1 MASSNESTGGQ
12 KTPDRGRVGGRLRRY
27 ARVTSTM
34 TGLAAR
40 VAGERY
46 LGMQI
51 DRQKHAAD
59 LRDALGG
66 LKGPIMKVAQI
77 LSTIPD
83 ALPPEYADELA
94 SLQADA
100 PAMGWLFTRRRMAS
114 ELGPDWQN
122 RLQSFSREAVSAAS
136 LGQVHKAVDLEG
148 RELAMKLQYPDMA
161 SAIDADLRQ
170 LRLVFQLYE
179 RYDSAI
185 STGDIYDELSDR
197 LREELDYR
205 REATNLALYNHM
217 LADEPCV
224 RLPEYRPEL
233 STDRLLSMS
242 WLEGTRIMPF
252 LENNPSQEARNE
264 IARNMFRVW
273 YVPFYF
279 YGVIHGDPH
288 LGNYSLDK
296 ENRINLMDFGS
307 IRLCRPSF
315 VGGVIDLY
323 RALRDKDQDLA
334 VHAYESWGFN
344 GLDKEAIEV
353 LNLWA
358 EFIYAPLLEDRVRP
372 IQSLRNGSAGR
383 ELAGKVHGELKRI
396 GGIRPPRE
404 FVLMDRAAVGLGSVF
419 MHLGAEV
426 NWHNLF
432 HDLIDDFDRDK
443 LAVRQ
448 RDAAKIAGIPDNLLH
463 QGV

>member
-1 MASSNESTGGQ
+1 MATSNRQDS
-12 KTPDRGRVGGRLRRY
+12 GRVGGRIRRY

-40 VAGERY
+40 MAGERY

-51 DRQKHAAD
+51 DRTKHAAD
-59 LRDALGG
+59 LREALGG

-100 PAMGWLFTRRRMAS
+100 PAMGWLFTRRRMTA
-114 ELGPDWQN
+114 E
-122 RLQSFSREAVSAAS
+122 
-136 LGQVHKAVDLEG
+136 
-148 RELAMKLQYPDMA
+148 LQYPDMA
-161 SAIDADLRQ
+161 SAIEADLRQ

-185 STGDIYDELSDR
+185 STTDIYDELSER

-205 REATNLALYNHM
+205 REAANLALYHHM
-217 LADEPCV
+217 LSDETSV
-224 RLPEYRPEL
+224 RLPAYRPDL
-233 STDRLLSMS
+233 STDRLMTMS
-242 WLEGTRIMPF
+242 WLDGTRIMPF
-252 LENNPSQEARNE
+252 LETGPSQEVRNE

-288 LGNYSLDK
+288 LGNYSLDR

-307 IRLCRPSF
+307 IRLFRPSF

-323 RALRDKDQDLA
+323 RALRDSDPDLA
-334 VHAYESWGFN
+334 VHAYASWGFH

-353 LNLWA
+353 LNMWA
-358 EFIYAPLLEDRVRP
+358 EFIYAPLLEDKVRP
-372 IQSLRNGSAGR
+372 IQALRNGSAGR
-383 ELAGKVHGELKRI
+383 ELAGRVHGELKRI

-426 NWHNLF
+426 NWHSLF
-432 HDLIDDFDRDK
+432 HELIDDFDRDK
-443 LAVRQ
+443 LAARQ
-448 RDAAKIAGIPDNLLH
+448 REAAAAAGIPADLVH
-463 QGV
+463 QGN

>member
-1 MASSNESTGGQ
+1 MATTNRQDS
-12 KTPDRGRVGGRLRRY
+12 GRVGGRIRRY

-40 VAGERY
+40 MAGERY

-51 DRQKHAAD
+51 DRSKHAAD
-59 LRDALGG
+59 LREALGG

-83 ALPPEYADELA
+83 ALPPEYAEELA

-100 PAMGWLFTRRRMAS
+100 PAMGWLFTRRRMAA
-114 ELGPDWQN
+114 ELGPDWQQK
-122 RLQSFSREAVSAAS
+122 LQSFTREAVSAAS
-136 LGQVHKAVDLEG
+136 LGQVHKAVDLDG
-148 RELAMKLQYPDMA
+148 NDLAMKLQYPDMA

-185 STGDIYDELSDR
+185 STSDIYDELSER

-205 REATNLALYNHM
+205 REAANLQLYRHM
-217 LADEPCV
+217 LADEDSV
-224 RLPEYRPEL
+224 RLPEYRADL
-233 STDRLLSMS
+233 SSDRLMTMS
-242 WLEGTRIMPF
+242 WLDGTRIMPF
-252 LENNPSQEARNE
+252 LETEPSQEVRNQ

-288 LGNYSLDK
+288 LGNYSLDRD
-296 ENRINLMDFGS
+296 NRINLMDFGS
-307 IRLCRPSF
+307 IRLFRPSF

-323 RALRDKDQDLA
+323 RALRDSDPDLA
-334 VHAYESWGFN
+334 VHAYESWGFH

-353 LNLWA
+353 LNMWA
-358 EFIYAPLLEDRVRP
+358 GFIYSPLLEDKVRP
-372 IQSLRNGSAGR
+372 IQELRNGTAGR

-432 HDLIDDFDRDK
+432 HDLIDDFDRET
-443 LAVRQ
+443 LADRQ
-448 RDAAKIAGIPDNLLH
+448 RDAAAAVGIPAELVG
-463 QGV
+463 QAG

>member
-1 MASSNESTGGQ
+1 MATTNRQDS
-12 KTPDRGRVGGRLRRY
+12 GRVGGRIRRY

-40 VAGERY
+40 MAGERY

-51 DRQKHAAD
+51 DRSKHAAD
-59 LRDALGG
+59 LREALGG

-83 ALPPEYADELA
+83 ALPPEYAEELA

-100 PAMGWLFTRRRMAS
+100 PAMGWLFTRRRMAA
-114 ELGPDWQN
+114 ELGPDWQQK
-122 RLQSFSREAVSAAS
+122 LQSFTREAVSAAS
-136 LGQVHKAVDLEG
+136 LGQVHKAVDLDG
-148 RELAMKLQYPDMA
+148 NDLAMKLQYPDME

-185 STGDIYDELSDR
+185 STSDIYDELSER

-205 REATNLALYNHM
+205 REAANLQLYRHM
-217 LADEPCV
+217 LADEDSV
-224 RLPEYRPEL
+224 RLPEYRADL
-233 STDRLLSMS
+233 SSDRLMTMS
-242 WLEGTRIMPF
+242 WLDGTRIMPF
-252 LENNPSQEARNE
+252 LESEPSQEVRNQ

-288 LGNYSLDK
+288 LGNYSLDRD
-296 ENRINLMDFGS
+296 NRINLMDFGS
-307 IRLCRPSF
+307 IRLFRPSF

-323 RALRDKDQDLA
+323 RALRDSDPDLA
-334 VHAYESWGFN
+334 VHAYESWGFH

-353 LNLWA
+353 LNMWA
-358 EFIYAPLLEDRVRP
+358 GFIYSPLLEDKVRP
-372 IQSLRNGSAGR
+372 IQELRNGTAGR

-432 HDLIDDFDRDK
+432 HDLIDDFDRET
-443 LAVRQ
+443 LADRQ
-448 RDAAKIAGIPDNLLH
+448 RDAAAAVGIPAELVG
-463 QGV
+463 QAG

>member
-1 MASSNESTGGQ
+1 MATTNRQDS
-12 KTPDRGRVGGRLRRY
+12 GRVGGRIRRY

-40 VAGERY
+40 MAGERY

-51 DRQKHAAD
+51 DRSKHAAD
-59 LRDALGG
+59 LREALGG

-83 ALPPEYADELA
+83 ALPPEYAEELA

-100 PAMGWLFTRRRMAS
+100 PAMGWLFTRRRMAA
-114 ELGPDWQN
+114 ELGPDWQQK
-122 RLQSFSREAVSAAS
+122 LQSFTREAVSAAS
-136 LGQVHKAVDLEG
+136 LGQVHKAVDLDG
-148 RELAMKLQYPDMA
+148 NDLAMKLQYPDMA

-185 STGDIYDELSDR
+185 STSDIYDELSER

-205 REATNLALYNHM
+205 REAANLQLYRHM
-217 LADEPCV
+217 LADEDSV
-224 RLPEYRPEL
+224 RLPEYRADL
-233 STDRLLSMS
+233 SSDRLMTMS
-242 WLEGTRIMPF
+242 WLDGTRIMPF
-252 LENNPSQEARNE
+252 LESEPSQEVRNQ

-288 LGNYSLDK
+288 LGNYSLDRD
-296 ENRINLMDFGS
+296 NRINLMDFGS
-307 IRLCRPSF
+307 IRLFRPSF

-323 RALRDKDQDLA
+323 RALRDSDPDLA
-334 VHAYESWGFN
+334 VHAYESWGFH

-353 LNLWA
+353 LNMWA
-358 EFIYAPLLEDRVRP
+358 GFIYSPLLEDKVRP
-372 IQSLRNGSAGR
+372 IQELRNGTAGR

-432 HDLIDDFDRDK
+432 HDLIDDFDRET
-443 LAVRQ
+443 LADRQ
-448 RDAAKIAGIPDNLLH
+448 RDAAAAVGIPAELV
-463 QGV
+463 G

>member
-1 MASSNESTGGQ
+1 MAPNDSG
-12 KTPDRGRVGGRLRRY
+12 PDRRDSNGNVGGRLRRY

-40 VAGERY
+40 MAGERY

-51 DRQKHAAD
+51 DRSKHAAD
-59 LRDALGG
+59 LREALGG

-100 PAMGWLFTRRRMAS
+100 PAMGWLFTRRRMAA
-114 ELGPDWQN
+114 ELGPDWQQK
-122 RLQSFSREAVSAAS
+122 LQSFSREAVSAAS
-136 LGQVHKAVDLEG
+136 LGQVHRAVDLDG
-148 RELAMKLQYPDMA
+148 NQLAMKLQYPDMA

-185 STGDIYDELSDR
+185 STSDIYDELSER

-205 REATNLALYNHM
+205 RESANLALYHHM
-217 LADEPCV
+217 LADEESV
-224 RLPEYRPEL
+224 RLPVYRSEL
-233 STDRLLSMS
+233 STDRLMTMS
-242 WLEGTRIMPF
+242 WLDGTRIMPF
-252 LENNPSQEARNE
+252 LETDPSQETRNR

-288 LGNYSLDK
+288 LGNYSLDA
-296 ENRINLMDFGS
+296 ENRVNLMDFGS
-307 IRLCRPSF
+307 IRLFRPAF

-323 RALRDKDQDLA
+323 RALRDNDPDLA
-334 VHAYESWGFN
+334 VHAYESWGFH

-353 LNLWA
+353 LNMWA
-358 EFIYAPLLEDRVRP
+358 EFIYSPLLEDKVRP
-372 IQSLRNGSAGR
+372 IQELRNGSAGR

-426 NWHNLF
+426 NWHELF
-432 HDLIDDFDRDK
+432 HDLIDDFDRDR
-443 LAVRQ
+443 LAARQ
-448 RDAAKIAGIPDNLLH
+448 REAAAMAGIPEELVH
-463 QGV
+463 QGT